1 VPLIKIGGGQV
12 RSLNDGTVFNPMS
25 ESQRILIVSNN
36 ADFPRAEL
44 ERQHLE
50 LKIASDCATAFDVL
64 MGAPFDLL
72 VVDFARARD
81 GIEFIKRVRNT
92 PQLTGILIL
101 IMADWG
107 TGEPSLALSAG
118 ADAFEPNE
126 GKTIDPRRLITSIER
141 LLSRQVAAAKLT
153 TL

>member
-1 VPLIKIGGGQV
+1 
-12 RSLNDGTVFNPMS
+12 MS
-25 ESQRILIVSNN
+25 ESKRILIVSNN

-44 ERQHLE
+44 EQHHLE
-50 LKIASDCATAFDVL
+50 LKIANDCATAFDVL
-64 MGAPFDLL
+64 LGAPFDLV
-72 VVDFARARD
+72 VVDFARARE

-107 TGEPSLALSAG
+107 TGEPTLALSAG
-118 ADAFEPNE
+118 ADAFEPDE
-126 GKTIDPRRLITSIER
+126 GKTIDPNRLITSIER
-141 LLSRQVAAAKLT
+141 LLSRQAAAAKLI